1 MKNNVLNLADYRMV
15 ENGQVSKVLVGKNW
29 GKYVREHSR
38 LDEMERLNESVT
50 IINGTILEH
59 IIEFKMKFID
69 ILQAINSTVY
79 NSILEETNKLQD
91 KLTLATFGEDGI
103 NLSNLSDFERFI
115 KSPISKKCPA
125 SYSHIEVSK

>member
-69 ILQAINSTVY
+69 ILQAINSTIY

-91 KLTLATFGEDGI
+91 KLTSATFGEDGI

-115 KSPISKKCPA
+115 KSPISQKCPA

>member
-1 MKNNVLNLADYRMV
+1 MGKFLRW
-15 ENGQVSKVLVGKNW
+15 LVGKNW

-115 KSPISKKCPA
+115 KSPISQKCSA
-125 SYSHIEVSK
+125 SYSHIEVSKGSE

>member
-15 ENGQVSKVLVGKNW
+15 EKGQVSKVLVGKNW

-38 LDEMERLNESVT
+38 RDEMERL
-50 IINGTILEH
+50 NGTILEH

-69 ILQAINSTVY
+69 ILQAINSTIY

-115 KSPISKKCPA
+115 KSPISQKCPA